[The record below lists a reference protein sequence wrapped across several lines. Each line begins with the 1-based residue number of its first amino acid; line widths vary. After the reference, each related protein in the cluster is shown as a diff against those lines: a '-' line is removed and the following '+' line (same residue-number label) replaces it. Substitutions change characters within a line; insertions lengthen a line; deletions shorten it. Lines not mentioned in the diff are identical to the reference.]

1 MRVFTA
7 LTDVILPVIVVAAVG
22 VVLGRTFDLNIDTL
36 SKVGLYGFTPA
47 LAFDSMMNTQISA
60 DVGTRLVV
68 AYLLMSLLAAAVAWI
83 VTTRMPTP
91 TRRSITACTIIGN
104 NGNFGL
110 PIALLALGDEGLEMA
125 VVIFVLSL
133 LIMFTVGPL
142 LFGSHGGLL
151 GGLTTV
157 VKLPVTWALAAAGVL
172 RLLDLR
178 LPGGLESGIALLGQ
192 AAIPLVLIQLGVQ
205 MGASGRIQRTP
216 PVITAVALRAV
227 AVPLLAAGIG
237 LLVGLDGV
245 GLASL
250 VLAAAMPI
258 AVNTL
263 MLARECGADSDTVA
277 SSVVASTFL
286 SIPILVVLISAL
298 PALTG

>member
-1 MRVFTA
+1 M
-7 LTDVILPVIVVAAVG
+7 
-22 VVLGRTFDLNIDTL
+22 
-36 SKVGLYGFTPA
+36 A
-47 LAFDSMMNTQISA
+47 LARPEFGMRKRQRQQ
-60 DVGTRLVV
+60 GGV
-68 AYLLMSLLAAAVAWI
+68 ARRAVRQFLLG
-83 VTTRMPTP
+83 P
-91 TRRSITACTIIGN
+91 
-104 NGNFGL
+104 GL
-110 PIALLALGDEGLEMA
+110 EARALFLEIALQ
-125 VVIFVLSL
+125 
-133 LIMFTVGPL
+133 
-142 LFGSHGGLL
+142 
-151 GGLTTV
+151 
-157 VKLPVTWALAAAGVL
+157 
-172 RLLDLR
+172 
-178 LPGGLESGIALLGQ
+178 PGGIALLGQ

-227 AVPLLAAGIG
+227 AVPLLAAGTG

-263 MLARECGADSDTVA
+263 MLAREYGADSDTVA